1 MTRISG
7 RAAAAALLVARYD
20 GAKVMFVGGSAA
32 LGTETEHSD
41 LDLTVV
47 YDQLPNPIRESFL
60 FEGWPVESSMTDVA
74 TLRRAIAFAPHLGTR
89 AVPGLVAEA
98 LVLPDESE
106 LSRSLQHHA
115 REVIAAGP
123 LALSPS
129 DHQAARYGITYTL
142 HKLSHGPAQDLVFVG
157 ANMLL
162 RLVNYWLRSQGKW
175 AASNTYV
182 GRRLRE
188 EDPAMATRMLEVFT
202 AMHAGELG
210 PLNALIDD
218 ILAPFGGRLFDGYRD
233 VLPPTERRARELG

>member
-1 MTRISG
+1 
-7 RAAAAALLVARYD
+7 
-20 GAKVMFVGGSAA
+20 MFVGGSAA

-47 YDQLPNPIRESFL
+47 YDELPNPIRESFL
-60 FEGWPVESSMTDVA
+60 YEGWPVETSITDVP
-74 TLRRAIAFAPHLGTR
+74 TLRRGIAFAPHLGTR

-98 LVLPDESE
+98 LVLPEESE
-106 LSRSLQHHA
+106 LSRSLQQQA

-123 LALSPS
+123 VALSPS

-142 HKLSHGPAQDLVFVG
+142 HKLAHGPAQDLIFVG
-157 ANMLL
+157 ANLL
-162 RLVNYWLRSQGKW
+162 PRLVNYWLRSRGKW

-188 EDPAMATRMLEVFT
+188 EDPAMAERFLSVFQ
-202 AMHAGELG
+202 AVHAGELA
-210 PLNALIDD
+210 PLEALIDD

-233 VLPPTERRARELG
+233 VLPPMEKRMRDLG